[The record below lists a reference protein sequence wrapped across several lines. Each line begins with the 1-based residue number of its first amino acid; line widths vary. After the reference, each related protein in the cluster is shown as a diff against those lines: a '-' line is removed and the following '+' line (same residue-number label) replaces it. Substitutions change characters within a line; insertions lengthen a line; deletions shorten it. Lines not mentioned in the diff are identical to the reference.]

1 MENSIFLAIS
11 RQSVLMNNMDTVAN
25 NIANMNTSGFRA
37 QNLMFEEF
45 IADPRKTDDPLSFVY
60 DRRQYQTTDPGPLK
74 QTGNSLNVALN
85 GPGFLAV
92 EAADGEVGYTRDGN
106 FLLSGDGTL
115 TNQSGYP
122 ILGDG
127 GPIVIPQNSVEI
139 SIDERGFISDSAGII
154 ARLQVVE
161 FENPQELEPFGDNT
175 YITAGATLPPNNT
188 TVQQG
193 FLEGSN
199 VNPIKEITNMI
210 EVLRS
215 FQSTQNVLDQEHERL
230 RSAIEA
236 LTQV

>member
-1 MENSIFLAIS
+1 
-11 RQSVLMNNMDTVAN
+11 MNNMNTVAN
-25 NIANMNTSGFRA
+25 NIANMNTTGFRA

-60 DRRQYQTTDPGPLK
+60 DQRQYQTTDPGPMK
-74 QTGNSLNVALN
+74 QTGNPLNVALN
-85 GPGFLAV
+85 GPGFIAV
-92 EAADGEVGYTRDGN
+92 EAADGEIGYTRDGN

-115 TNQSGYP
+115 TNQSGLP

-127 GPIVIPQNSVEI
+127 GPIVIPEGSIDI
-139 SIDERGFISDSAGII
+139 SIDERGFVSDQAGVI

-175 YITAGATLPPNNT
+175 YITNGATLPPNNT

-199 VNPIKEITNMI
+199 VNGIKEITNMI
-210 EVLRS
+210 EVLRH

-230 RSAIEA
+230 RSAIET